1 VDAGVDSQAGYTL
14 LADKPVIV
22 EDLRTETRFCAPP
35 LLHDHGVVSGMSVI
49 IRSADRPFGIL
60 GAHTTQRRSF
70 TRQDINFFESIAN
83 ILAGAI
89 KRAQAEEVSSWLAA
103 IVESTE
109 DAIIGRDTD
118 GVVTSW
124 NKGAEK
130 IFGYT
135 AGEMLGRSFFILI
148 PPSESERVRRNDEK
162 IKRGESISHYETVRV
177 ARGGK
182 LVDVSITVSP
192 VRDASGKIIGAS
204 TIARDIRERRRL
216 EREILEISS
225 KERQRLGQDLHDGLG
240 QQLTGIALMSKAL
253 EERLKGKSS
262 AEVERV
268 TRIIGHV
275 NDAINL
281 TRAMAKGLVPV
292 EVEGQGLI
300 SALSELAA
308 TSEKLFGIT
317 CVSRCDRSVVV
328 HDKLVATHL
337 YRIVQ
342 EAIDNSV
349 KHGNAQH
356 VSIQLNRFDGRGAL
370 SVTDDGSG
378 FFLDDNRTH
387 GIGLRTMG
395 YRAETIGGSF
405 EIGRGQDGGTVV
417 TCTFPLRE
425 SIRS

>member
-1 VDAGVDSQAGYTL
+1 
-14 LADKPVIV
+14 
-22 EDLRTETRFCAPP
+22 
-35 LLHDHGVVSGMSVI
+35 
-49 IRSADRPFGIL
+49 
-60 GAHTTQRRSF
+60 
-70 TRQDINFFESIAN
+70 
-83 ILAGAI
+83 
-89 KRAQAEEVSSWLAA
+89 
-103 IVESTE
+103 
-109 DAIIGRDTD
+109 
-118 GVVTSW
+118 VTSW

-182 LVDVSITVSP
+182 LVDVSLTVSP
-192 VRDASGKIIGAS
+192 ARDASGKIIGAS

-328 HDKLVATHL
+328 YDKLVATHL

-425 SIRS
+425 SIHS